1 MYCFHPFIFVQRFLI
16 MTSTVVYCY
25 MQVFARKDDNEKPCQ
40 VPIVLP
46 AHRVHNM
53 SSLST
58 IASESTLSE
67 QNSPEK
73 TITTDNE
80 NELMFQKLL
89 ETYECGSIL
98 GKGSSAQVFEVIHK
112 FTGIKYACKVVFKDH
127 SINDINT
134 MKTEIE
140 IMKRVKHENII
151 SLYEIYETS
160 TTQWFILELANSN
173 TLHATLATLTHNNYN
188 EKFIS
193 LIFLD
198 ILYSIQYL
206 HSIGIIHRD
215 IKQDNIL
222 CSIVSLN
229 NNNEIKIV
237 PKIAD
242 FGLSAI
248 IPKIPQTSK
257 KMKKYK
263 KLKEVWGTKA
273 YFAPE
278 IYKKAYGSQIDVWSL
293 GCVLYELL
301 VGQTPFPTR
310 ERNSSVIDKYL
321 FNNGKKIKRI
331 YELREGWSD
340 LSVSVQSLLHGML
353 AVDPTKRYS
362 IEECIAHPW
371 FSDSGSNSINSINGS
386 STTTTTNTPTA
397 TTASTSPILNHPK
410 ALKHGHA
417 AAVKWAHYKTQ
428 HRQRLTIATT
438 TTALHNR

>member
-1 MYCFHPFIFVQRFLI
+1 
-16 MTSTVVYCY
+16 
-25 MQVFARKDDNEKPCQ
+25 
-40 VPIVLP
+40 
-46 AHRVHNM
+46 M

-73 TITTDNE
+73 TINTDNE

-188 EKFIS
+188 EKLIS
-193 LIFLD
+193 SIFLD

-222 CSIVSLN
+222 CSIISQN
-229 NNNEIKIV
+229 NNNNNNNNDIKIV

-248 IPKIPQTSK
+248 IPKIPKTST

-278 IYKKAYGSQIDVWSL
+278 IYKKAYGAQIDVWSL

-310 ERNSSVIDKYL
+310 ERNSSVIDRYI

-353 AVDPTKRYS
+353 AIDPMKRYS
-362 IEECIAHPW
+362 IEECIAHAW
-371 FSDSGSNSINSINGS
+371 FSDSGSSINSS
-386 STTTTTNTPTA
+386 STTTTTTTPT
-397 TTASTSPILNHPK
+397 TITASTTTILNHPTHNHTS

-428 HRQRLTIATT
+428 HRQRLTTATT